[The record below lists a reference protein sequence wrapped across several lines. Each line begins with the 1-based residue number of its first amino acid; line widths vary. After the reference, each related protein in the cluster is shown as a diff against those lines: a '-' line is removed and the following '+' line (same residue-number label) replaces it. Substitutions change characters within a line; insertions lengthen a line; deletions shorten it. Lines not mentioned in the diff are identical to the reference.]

1 MPPSPSPPS
10 TAHRTHRAPQRPQ
23 MSWHSTPAGC
33 RAACALAMWRRRVPR
48 RDHSTA
54 PTGSCQRTGSYCRH
68 GGRRELRGRT
78 RTGLVH
84 MHRRGGRG
92 GRLAV
97 ARMCRA
103 RQPGRVDCTSRAAGE
118 RGGAVCRWR
127 GIGGKGAVQHGA
139 DWRAVSVNELDC
151 VRSTVC
157 PVRGRAQGEW
167 WAATLAASPK
177 GPIFH
182 THVMLHIGA
191 TMSHRV
197 LCPLRCEIRG
207 QCAGGD
213 TITI

>member
-1 MPPSPSPPS
+1 MPSVPAAMPPPPGSNADPPAAMPPSPSPLS

-118 RGGAVCRWR
+118 RGGAMCRWR

-139 DWRAVSVNELDC
+139 DWRAVSVHELDC
-151 VRSTVC
+151 VRCARSGGVHRGSGGLLRWQLPQGDPSST
-157 PVRGRAQGEW
+157 
-167 WAATLAASPK
+167 
-177 GPIFH
+177 H
-182 THVMLHIGA
+182 T
-191 TMSHRV
+191 
-197 LCPLRCEIRG
+197 
-207 QCAGGD
+207 
-213 TITI
+213 